1 MDEEQKETERLREG
15 ADGAQEA
22 NGSDESPPPG
32 LEEELAAAKD
42 QLLRAH
48 AEMENLR
55 KRAAREIEKSRAAAI
70 ELFARDM
77 LGILDDIRRAE
88 ILLKER
94 EIDSALR
101 EGIELIFASAE
112 RMLARHQ
119 IRRIEALGEIFDPNF
134 HEALFEDSA
143 SEAEAGR
150 ITQVIEEG
158 YMLGDR
164 LLRAA
169 RVAVA
174 AAAARGEEK
183 GAPTGGADEEKL
195 EQKEKKDGD
204 IL

>member
-1 MDEEQKETERLREG
+1 M
-15 ADGAQEA
+15 
-22 NGSDESPPPG
+22 
-32 LEEELAAAKD
+32 
-42 QLLRAH
+42 RAH

-55 KRAAREIEKSRAAAI
+55 KRTEREIEKSRLSAI
-70 ELFARDM
+70 ELFARDII
-77 LGILDDIRRAE
+77 GILDDIRRAE
-88 ILLKER
+88 LLLREK
-94 EIDSALR
+94 EIDAAVR

-143 SEAEAGR
+143 SAAEAGR

-164 LLRAA
+164 LLRAS

-174 AAAARGEEK
+174 AAPTAPTAPRGEEK
-183 GAPTGGADEEKL
+183 S
-195 EQKEKKDGD
+195 EQSEKKGGD